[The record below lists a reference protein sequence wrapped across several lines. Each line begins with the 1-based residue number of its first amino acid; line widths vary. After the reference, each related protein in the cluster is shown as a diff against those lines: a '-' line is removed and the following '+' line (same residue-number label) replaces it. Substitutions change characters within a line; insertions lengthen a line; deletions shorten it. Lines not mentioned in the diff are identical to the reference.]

1 MGFPNEKLL
10 LLPLMSLEGVRE
22 ITNKNQCHSTGHSGV
37 RGHGRGS
44 LTRKAQPC
52 QEYVNKVQDMKKV
65 SERD

>member
-1 MGFPNEKLL
+1 
-10 LLPLMSLEGVRE
+10 MSLEGVRE